1 MPGWKKHNQTVSALV
16 CLFGCMTLCASESAV
31 EHTALPAEF
40 LEFLGEWEDSQ
51 GNWQDPMVFEGPEWK
66 SLDDEVEQQDEA
78 D

>member
-1 MPGWKKHNQTVSALV
+1 MPGWKKCNRTASALV
-16 CLFGCMTLCASESAV
+16 CLSGGVTLLAAG
-31 EHTALPAEF
+31 TAAGDTPPPADF

-51 GNWQDPMVFEGPEWK
+51 GNWQDPAMFNGPEWK